1 MTSGEMW
8 GVSGN
13 KSQKAQK
20 RPLAGRFCHCFTPE
34 NVFFAASAHI
44 RARQQEKEEKKGE
57 GKFADKP
64 GSVERLRREP
74 ATSGSHSSGRHVA
87 VKL

>member
-64 GSVERLRREP
+64 GSVERADPETGP
-74 ATSGSHSSGRHVA
+74 PGNHSSGRRVA
-87 VKL
+87 APL